1 MVVGRRF
8 WNLIWYGILLL
19 GVLGLVSSLY
29 WGRRT
34 HWKNNDELIR
44 AFGTISVSIGMLFL
58 LNRIAPLIGQ
68 LLLVV
73 ALVCFVVAFVL
84 GRRLPPSPPHPEDQ
98 DDSGE
103 GRRA

>member
-44 AFGTISVSIGMLFL
+44 SIGTITVSVGMVML
-58 LNRIAPLIGQ
+58 LNHVAPLLGQ
-68 LLLVV
+68 LLLFV
-73 ALVCFVVAFVL
+73 AIVCFVVAFVL
-84 GRRLPPSPPHPEDQ
+84 GRRLPPSPPDPEDVE
-98 DDSGE
+98 DEE
-103 GRRA
+103 GKRA

>member
-19 GVLGLVSSLY
+19 GMLGLVPSLY

-34 HWKNNDELIR
+34 HWKNLDEMIR
-44 AFGTISVSIGMLFL
+44 AIGTITVSIGMLML
-58 LNRIAPLIGQ
+58 LNGVGGALGQ

-84 GRRLPPSPPHPEDQ
+84 GRKNPMIQEEQ
-98 DDSGE
+98 YDDKGGE
-103 GRRA
+103 R

>member
-29 WGRRT
+29 WGKRT

-44 AFGTISVSIGMLFL
+44 ACGTITVSVGMLFL
-58 LNRIAPLIGQ
+58 LNRIAPLVGQ

-73 ALVCFVVAFVL
+73 GLVCFVVAFVL
-84 GRRLPPSPPHPEDQ
+84 GRQLPPSPPNPEDQ